1 MIFNVLILL
10 IFCKNMESSYD
21 IIKTRLKT
29 ILQSERTIEFLN
41 KLTDF
46 GISLNNSPQIN
57 NKFIKEVFQ
66 GEGIEI
72 ENKHNRKKIN
82 KIIIDNKKILL
93 RTTSLS
99 NKFIIRYEI
108 QDQIDFSNLKNEIN
122 NDLNNFDYLFLIR
135 TEEDYN
141 EELDELKVCYNYY
154 LFPSKYFR
162 IKENFPLLNKTSF
175 SGERWL
181 LKNFKEFYFKY
192 DLENLISFNICL
204 PYISY

>member
-1 MIFNVLILL
+1 MV
-10 IFCKNMESSYD
+10 SSYN

-29 ILQSERTIEFLN
+29 ILQSERTIKFLN

-46 GISLNNSPQIN
+46 GISLNNSPQII

-99 NKFIIRYEI
+99 NEFIIKYEI

-122 NDLNNFDYLFLIR
+122 NDLNNIDYLFLIR

-175 SGERWL
+175 GDERWS

-192 DLENLISFNICL
+192 DLENLISSNICL

>member
-1 MIFNVLILL
+1 MTTP
-10 IFCKNMESSYD
+10 YD
-21 IIKTRLKT
+21 TIKTKLKT

-46 GISLNNSPQIN
+46 GISLDNSPQIN

-135 TEEDYN
+135 IEEEYN
-141 EELDELKVCYNYY
+141 EELDKLKVCYNYY
-154 LFPSKYFR
+154 LYPSKYFR
-162 IKENFPLLNKTSF
+162 IKENFPFLNNSSF
-175 SGERWL
+175 GGERWL
-181 LKNFKEFYFKY
+181 LRNFKEFYFKY
-192 DLENLISFNICL
+192 DLENLISFNICS

>member
-1 MIFNVLILL
+1 MG
-10 IFCKNMESSYD
+10 SSYD

-29 ILQSERTIEFLN
+29 ILQSKRTIEFLN

-46 GISLNNSPQIN
+46 GISLDNSPQIK

-122 NDLNNFDYLFLIR
+122 NDLNNFDYLLLIR
-135 TEEDYN
+135 TEKNYN

-175 SGERWL
+175 GGERWL

-192 DLENLISFNICL
+192 DLKNLISFNICL